1 MDLIF
6 ILIAAAF
13 TSAAISFTIT
23 FTSIFKPV
31 RDYIYNISPK
41 LGRLIHCPWC
51 FNHYVIFIMI
61 PLGKVPLIP
70 VTPQLGFFSI
80 LFNFFFTA
88 FAVIGAAGLIH
99 YVLLR
104 AYKPV
109 AEAELF
115 RGIKNSKPK

>member
-1 MDLIF
+1 MNLAL

-23 FTSIFKPV
+23 FTGIFQPL

-51 FNHYVIFIMI
+51 FNHYVVFVMM

-70 VTPQLGFFSI
+70 VMPQVGLFSI

-88 FAVIGAAGLIH
+88 FAVIGAAGVIH
-99 YVLLR
+99 YILLR
-104 AYKPV
+104 AYKPI

-115 RGIKNSKPK
+115 REMKNRKPQ